1 MSAAVQPAGIT
12 GGSGPLAGAMRAARR
27 DPWMVGLWGLFIG
40 LLAFTKLIQPSYD
53 ANGLASLA
61 IAALP
66 VAFAAIAQAVV
77 VISGGIDLSVGSVMA
92 LTSVIAAALMTD
104 GSPESAILVVAGVLA
119 IGVVIGVV
127 NGALVVFSRVPDIV
141 VTLAMLYV
149 WAGVA
154 LLILDRPGGG
164 VADWLADLA
173 RGSLIVEW
181 VPRAF
186 VLLVVVVAVIWLPL
200 RRTRLGLS
208 IYAVGSH
215 QLAAFRS
222 GVDVPRTRIAAYV
235 LAGLFAACGGL
246 ALTMTTG
253 IGTPIPGPYLL
264 QSVAAIVLG
273 GVSLA
278 GGRGNLV
285 GPIVAVYILSLLRTD
300 LTFLHVDPNLTTV
313 LQGAIMV
320 VVVMIGAYLTLR
332 RNRPA

>member
-1 MSAAVQPAGIT
+1 MSAV
-12 GGSGPLAGAMRAARR
+12 MRAVRR
-27 DPWMVGLWGLFIG
+27 DPWMVGLWVLFIG
-40 LLAFTKLIQPSYD
+40 LLVLTKVIHPSYD
-53 ANGLASLA
+53 ATGLGSLA

-66 VAFAAIAQAVV
+66 VAFAAVAQAIV
-77 VISGGIDLSVGSVMA
+77 VITGGIDLSVGSVMA
-92 LTSVIAAALMTD
+92 LTSVIAAALMAD
-104 GSPESAILVVAGVLA
+104 GSPTAA
-119 IGVVIGVV
+119 IGVVLAVLVIGLAIGLA
-127 NGALVVFSRVPDIV
+127 NGVLVVWSRVPDIV

-149 WAGVA
+149 WAGAA
-154 LLILDRPGGG
+154 LLVLDRPGGG

-173 RGSLIVEW
+173 RGSLVVDW
-181 VPRAF
+181 LPRAF
-186 VLLVVVVAVIWLPL
+186 VLLAVVMALIWLPL

-208 IYAVGSH
+208 FYAIGSSR
-215 QLAAFRS
+215 LAAFRS

-278 GGRGNLV
+278 GGRGGLV

-300 LTFLHVDPNLTTV
+300 LTFLRVDPNLTTV
-313 LQGAIMV
+313 LQGVIMV
-320 VVVMIGAYLTLR
+320 GVVMIGAYLTLR